1 MLCSDASPVH
11 PVLKDLLL
19 TADVITPMVC
29 TDASPV
35 QPVLKTW
42 LLRDLHRLWN
52 TVRPMHRCP
61 FLNHRFISGAYKL
74 TWLRFLS
81 APKYHGVGSSDNHR
95 MHRCSCVGSSGAT
108 DRRALLRFSLS
119 SLESKILRM
128 IILTIILVQVLCCHS
143 ITKITRNGINGAM
156 FVSLWFS
163 EKGNYRG

>member
-52 TVRPMHRCP
+52 IGRPMHRCP
-61 FLNHRFISGAYKL
+61 FLDRRFNRCLKTDLASISSCIKHRS
-74 TWLRFLS
+74 
-81 APKYHGVGSSDNHR
+81 VGSSDYHR
-95 MHRCSCVGSSGAT
+95 MLRCPW
-108 DRRALLRFSLS
+108 RRIFRCF
-119 SLESKILRM
+119 
-128 IILTIILVQVLCCHS
+128 
-143 ITKITRNGINGAM
+143 
-156 FVSLWFS
+156 
-163 EKGNYRG
+163 